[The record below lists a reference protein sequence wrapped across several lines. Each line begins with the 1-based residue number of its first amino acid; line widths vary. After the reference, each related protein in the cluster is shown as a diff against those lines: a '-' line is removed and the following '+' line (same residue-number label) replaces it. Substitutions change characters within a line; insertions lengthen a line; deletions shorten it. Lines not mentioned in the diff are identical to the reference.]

1 MIPTEIKSSII
12 FYCHFRFQWEPCFS
26 SSTEEGKCDTCKLKF
41 IVDVMSLHGEFYKFK
56 LYEQCHF
63 SSFVLSGDC
72 HKVKIVI
79 VFSKY
84 VAEVLE
90 QFYNTQQLILICR
103 NAW

>member
-1 MIPTEIKSSII
+1 MALYFIVTFGFSGNHVFLLRLKKENVIPVS
-12 FYCHFRFQWEPCFS
+12 
-26 SSTEEGKCDTCKLKF
+26 LNLN

-72 HKVKIVI
+72 NKVKIVI

-84 VAEVLE
+84 VAEILE
-90 QFYNTQQLILICR
+90 QFYNTQQLISICR